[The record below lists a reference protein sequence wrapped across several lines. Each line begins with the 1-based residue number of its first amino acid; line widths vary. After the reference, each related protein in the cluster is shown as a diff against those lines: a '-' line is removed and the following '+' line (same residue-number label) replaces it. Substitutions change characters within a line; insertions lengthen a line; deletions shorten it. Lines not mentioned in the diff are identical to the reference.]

1 MTAPDPVLTGLDRLL
16 GEPEIQNKLLGKR
29 LGVLVNQAAVTRKLT
44 HAIDALT
51 DVGMQLEHV
60 FCPEHGL
67 WGHAQ
72 DMESVA
78 DTVDPITKRTITSLY
93 GRELA
98 SLQPS
103 ESHLDG
109 LDALVIDVPDIGSR
123 YYTFAASALYM
134 LQAASAVGLEDVWV
148 LDRPNPLG
156 GHLAEGNLI
165 EPGFESFVG
174 ALPVPNRHALTLAE
188 LLRFASARL
197 ELNVD
202 LRWVEMDRYSRRKWF
217 DETGLPWVMPS
228 PNMPTLSTAIVYP
241 GMCLLEATNLSEGR
255 GTTRPFE
262 LFGAPFV
269 DAKGLMQMLQQLELP
284 GVVFRPLVFQPTF
297 QKWAGVPCSGL
308 QIHVVDRERF
318 RPYRLGLACVWAAR
332 QLYPDDFKWRHQPYE
347 FVTDI
352 PAIDLL
358 CGTNRVREKIDDGAD
373 FETVL
378 EEALSGAES
387 FLEMVSPFILYE

>member
-1 MTAPDPVLTGLDRLL
+1 MTAPAPVLTGLDRLI
-16 GEPEIQNKLLGKR
+16 GEPKIQQELLGKR
-29 LGVLVNQAAVTRKLT
+29 LGVLVNQAAVSHRLT

-72 DMESVA
+72 DMESV
-78 DTVDPITKRTITSLY
+78 DDVVDPITGRTITSLY
-93 GRELA
+93 GKELA
-98 SLQPS
+98 SLKPS
-103 ESHLDG
+103 VSHLEG
-109 LDALVIDVPDIGSR
+109 LDAIVIDVPDIGSR
-123 YYTFAASALYM
+123 YYTFAATALYM
-134 LQAASAVGLEDVWV
+134 LQTASAVGLEDIWV

-156 GHLAEGNLI
+156 GHLAEGNLV
-165 EPGFESFVG
+165 EDGFGSFVG
-174 ALPVPNRHALTLAE
+174 AFPVPNRHALTLAE
-188 LLRFASARL
+188 LLRYASARL
-197 ELNVD
+197 ELKID
-202 LRWVEMDRYSRRKWF
+202 LKWVEVDRWCRRQWF

-228 PNMPTLSTAIVYP
+228 PNMPNLSTATVYP

-269 DAKGLMQMLQQLELP
+269 DAKHLAQMLEPLELP

-297 QKWAGVPCSGL
+297 QKWAGASCSGL
-308 QIHVVDRERF
+308 QIHVVDRDSF
-318 RPYRLGLACVWAAR
+318 RPYRLGLACIWATR
-332 QLYPDDFKWRHQPYE
+332 QLYPDDFSWRHQPYE

-358 CGTNRVREKIDDGAD
+358 CGTNRVREKIDEGAD
-373 FETVL
+373 FDTVL
-378 EEALSGAES
+378 EEALAGAEPYLGMVDP
-387 FLEMVSPFILYE
+387 FLLYE